1 MNKTSLKEGGITN
14 DELEEKYGRE
24 KECIIL
30 CSDGYS
36 CRTSKGFIKD
46 VIKDGIYFY
55 QENPDTK
62 ERTLV
67 EYIKNEVNYE

>member
-1 MNKTSLKEGGITN
+1 MEVN
-14 DELEEKYGRE
+14 DKLEEKYGIERE
-24 KECIIL
+24 YIIHY
-30 CSDGYS
+30 SNGYS

-46 VIKDGIYFY
+46 VIKNGIYFY

-62 ERTLV
+62 EKTLV